1 MTSVTFQPRL
11 PGKASNASS
20 LIEKPNLKEPRDSP
34 IKCSRKQQ
42 SRHRLLI
49 EASHEFSINLQ
60 IGVSQAINWSCVTT
74 HPSIFF
80 HKGPWC
86 QFYFWIFRKKIMK
99 EVPREQF
106 GINFSLTNLNARL
119 LRYLK
124 VIQNTVL
131 DLNQNLRRKSKGN
144 RQVFDCSCK

>member
-1 MTSVTFQPRL
+1 MTFQPRL

-106 GINFSLTNLNARL
+106 GINFSLTNLNTRL
-119 LRYLK
+119 LCYLKVK
-124 VIQNTVL
+124 VIQNTVI
-131 DLNQNLRRKSKGN
+131 DLTSIKMLEGN
-144 RQVFDCSCK
+144 RILLYLQVGR